1 MKIGIDLGGSH
12 IGVGI
17 INNGEIIEKLEKNLT
32 RQDRVNI
39 EETIINEIQRMIIEI
54 LLKRNIKIEEIEM
67 IGIAA
72 PGTISKGKIV
82 RAGNLGIENFEIVN
96 KLKEKIDKPI
106 IVRNDAKCA
115 GLAEKYY
122 GAMKKYDDAV
132 FLTIGTGIGGA
143 IFINGKLL
151 EPKRYSGFEVGHM
164 VINKNGRKCSCGKL
178 GCFESYASI
187 KALKTKVTNTL
198 DIDSDIS
205 GQYLREELLTKDDEN
220 VKEDV
225 EQFLEDMKIGICNL
239 IDIFEPEIVV
249 LGGSFSYYEGNP
261 ILDRLIEKINE
272 KNATFNH
279 TPPKIVTAK
288 LQNDAGIVGATIIEE

>member
-132 FLTIGTGIGGA
+132 FLCIGTGIGGA
-143 IFINGKLL
+143 VIYDGKLL
-151 EPKRYSGFEVGHM
+151 EAKKVPGFEFSHM
-164 VINKNGRKCSCGKL
+164 IIKRDGNLCSCGKR
-178 GCFESYASI
+178 GCFETYASMKRFKERI
-187 KALKTKVTNTL
+187 SEEYNLNTFSGEK
-198 DIDSDIS
+198 IRKFINENPNDSRLNYMINN
-205 GQYLREELLTKDDEN
+205 YI
-220 VKEDV
+220 ED
-225 EQFLEDMKIGICNL
+225 LSIGISNL
-239 IDIFEPEIVV
+239 INIFEPEIICI
-249 LGGSFSYYEGNP
+249 GGSFAEYEEILYEPLKRKLLEGN
-261 ILDRLIEKINE
+261 LL
-272 KNATFNH
+272 FNKRDDIIIKH
-279 TPPKIVTAK
+279 AQLK
-288 LQNDAGIVGATIIEE
+288 NDAGIIGATLI